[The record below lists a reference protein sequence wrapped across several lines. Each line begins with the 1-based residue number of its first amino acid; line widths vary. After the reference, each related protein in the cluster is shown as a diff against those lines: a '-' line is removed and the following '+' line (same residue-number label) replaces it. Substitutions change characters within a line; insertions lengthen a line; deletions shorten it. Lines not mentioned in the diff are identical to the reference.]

1 MFSKIKACPLCKS
14 IKHDFFS
21 KLKKN
26 LYSEILSKIV
36 KIEEQKLL
44 NKIENKICKNCG
56 LVFKNYWFNDKVLEK
71 IYNIHIPVH
80 PRGRDFKSSL
90 FSKPGFKKEYQNL
103 LKAKK
108 NNNIE
113 LLQKHS
119 RTIKSIIFSI
129 PKYEKLKS
137 TKWIVKKFTRSFDSN
152 LNIELLEKNFNGILK
167 LIDKPEDF
175 KRFSGYESYS
185 VWNNLL
191 SKVKVKTYG
200 EIGCPRWGLL
210 EIAKKEKKKIVFIEK
225 NEKNFWGAKC
235 IFGKKTCILIKEEK
249 INFKKIRFEDKYSEK
264 IDLVG
269 IFQYLDHVRNPL
281 QFFNKMAKI
290 SKHQAF
296 IVDRFKDFD
305 NTVYIQH
312 FTGWSKKS
320 FSWVANKLQKKLIYD
335 FGKFKKTENELFL
348 II

>member
-1 MFSKIKACPLCKS
+1 MLSKIKKCPLCKS
-14 IKHDFFS
+14 KKYEFFS

-36 KIEEQKLL
+36 KIEEEKLL

-56 LVFKNYWFNDKVLEK
+56 LVFKNYWFNDKILEK
-71 IYNIHIPVH
+71 IYKIHIPVH
-80 PRGRDFKSSL
+80 PRGRDFKSKL
-90 FSKPGFKKEYQNL
+90 FSKSGFKREYQDL
-103 LKAKK
+103 LKARK

-113 LLQKHS
+113 LFQKHS

-129 PKYEKLKS
+129 PKYKKLKP
-137 TKWIVKKFTRSFDSN
+137 TKWITEKFSRSFDPILN
-152 LNIELLEKNFNGILK
+152 LELLKRNFTDILK
-167 LIDKPEDF
+167 LIDKPEEF

-185 VWNNLL
+185 LWTNLL

-210 EIAKKEKKKIVFIEK
+210 EIAKKDKKKIVFIEK

-235 IFGKKTCILIKEEK
+235 IFGKKSCILLKKEK
-249 INFKKIRFEDKYSEK
+249 VSFKKIKFEENCSEK

-281 QFFNKMAKI
+281 QFLKKMIKI
-290 SKHQAF
+290 SKNQAF
-296 IVDRFKDFD
+296 IVDKFKDFD

-320 FSWVANKLQKKLIYD
+320 FSWVAKKFKKKLINN
-335 FGKFKKTENELFL
+335 FNKFKKTENQLFL
-348 II
+348 IV